1 MRLARSFWWKA
12 FVMLSAMVGFV
23 AVYEVT
29 IPDSKFSM
37 LPLALERFL
46 DPSAPPAPGAR
57 VPFSATAYCKGL
69 VTSSGVAVQKGVIA
83 ADPTLL
89 PVGSVIDFSVNDA
102 KYDGIYTIL
111 DTGPEI
117 HGHEVDVY
125 MWSCYEALRFGRKSA
140 HVTVLR
146 LGWNPGATTP
156 SLIDRIF
163 RRSPPKEEA
172 PSLPSRPL
180 PVAPGGGQ

>member
-1 MRLARSFWWKA
+1 MRLSQSLPWKIFITLVA
-12 FVMLSAMVGFV
+12 VGGFV
-23 AVYEVT
+23 WLYEVT
-29 IPDSKFSM
+29 IPDSKYSM

-46 DPSAPPAPGAR
+46 DPSAAPAPGAR
-57 VPFSATAYCKGL
+57 VTFSATAYCKGL
-69 VTSSGVAVQKGVIA
+69 VTSSGVAVQKGVMA
-83 ADPTLL
+83 ADPSLL

-117 HGHEVDVY
+117 HGREVDVY
-125 MWSCYEALRFGRKSA
+125 MWSCFEALKFGRKTA

-146 LGWNPGATTP
+146 LGWNPAATTP

-163 RRSPPKEEA
+163 RRTEDKQP
-172 PSLPSRPL
+172 LPSRPL
-180 PVAPGGGQ
+180 PVVPDK

>member
-1 MRLARSFWWKA
+1 MRLSTSFWGKA
-12 FVMLSAMVGFV
+12 FVTVVAAAAFV
-23 AVYEVT
+23 WLYEVT

-46 DPSAPPAPGAR
+46 DPTAPPVPGAR
-57 VPFSATAYCKGL
+57 VTFSATAYCKGL
-69 VTSSGVAVQKGVIA
+69 VTSSGVAVQKGVMA

-89 PVGSVIDFSVNDA
+89 PVGSVIDFNVEDP

-117 HGHEVDVY
+117 HGREVDVY
-125 MWSCYEALRFGRKSA
+125 MWSCFEALRFGRRPA

-146 LGWNPGATTP
+146 LGWNPAATTP
-156 SLIDRIF
+156 SLVDRIF
-163 RRSPPKEEA
+163 RRAE
-172 PSLPSRPL
+172 PSTPLPARPL
-180 PVAPGGGQ
+180 PVAPSDGKN

>member
-1 MRLARSFWWKA
+1 MRLARSFRWKA
-12 FVMLSAMVGFV
+12 FVTLLAVGGFV
-23 AVYEVT
+23 ALYHVT

-37 LPLALERFL
+37 LPLALERFF

-57 VPFSATAYCKGL
+57 IPFSATAYCKGL
-69 VTSSGVAVQKGVIA
+69 VTSSGVAVQKGVMA

-89 PVGSVIDFSVNDA
+89 PVGSVIDFSMDDP
-102 KYDGIYTIL
+102 KYDGIYSIL

-125 MWSCYEALRFGRKSA
+125 MWSCFEALRFGR
-140 HVTVLR
+140 
-146 LGWNPGATTP
+146 NPRATTP
-156 SLIDRIF
+156 SLIDRIV
-163 RRSPPKEEA
+163 RRAEHNEPLA
-172 PSLPSRPL
+172 SRPL

>member
-12 FVMLSAMVGFV
+12 LVTAIAVGGFL
-23 AVYEVT
+23 ALYEVT

-37 LPLALERFL
+37 LPLAFERFL

-57 VPFSATAYCKGL
+57 IAFSSTAYCKGL
-69 VTSSGVAVQKGVIA
+69 VTSSGVAVQKGVMA

-89 PVGSVIDFSVNDA
+89 PVGSVIDFSVNEA

-117 HGHEVDVY
+117 QGREVDIY
-125 MWSCYEALRFGRKSA
+125 LWSCYEALRFGRRSA

-146 LGWNPGATTP
+146 LGWNPAATTP
-156 SLIDRIF
+156 SLVDRIF
-163 RRSPPKEEA
+163 RRPEA
-172 PSLPSRPL
+172 PAPLPSRPL
-180 PVAPGGGQ
+180 PIAPGGQN

>member
-1 MRLARSFWWKA
+1 VRLSRSFWGKG
-12 FVMLSAMVGFV
+12 FVTVFAVGGFV
-23 AVYEVT
+23 ALYEVT

-37 LPLALERFL
+37 LPLAFERFL

-57 VPFSATAYCKGL
+57 VAFSSTAYCKGL

-89 PVGSVIDFSVNDA
+89 PVGSVIDFNVNDP

-117 HGHEVDVY
+117 QGREVDIY
-125 MWSCYEALRFGRKSA
+125 MWSCFEALRFGRRPA
-140 HVTVLR
+140 HITVLR
-146 LGWNPGATTP
+146 LGWNPAATTP
-156 SLIDRIF
+156 TLIDRIF
-163 RRSPPKEEA
+163 RRPESQPA
-172 PSLPSRPL
+172 LPSRPL
-180 PVAPGGGQ
+180 PIPGRN

>member
-1 MRLARSFWWKA
+1 
-12 FVMLSAMVGFV
+12 MVTAIAVGGFV
-23 AVYEVT
+23 GLYEVT

-37 LPLALERFL
+37 LPLAFEQFL

-57 VPFSATAYCKGL
+57 VAFSSTAYCKGL
-69 VTSSGVAVQKGVIA
+69 VTSSGVAAQKGVMA

-111 DTGPEI
+111 DTGLEI
-117 HGHEVDVY
+117 QGREVDIY
-125 MWSCYEALRFGRKSA
+125 MWSCYEALRFGRRSS

-146 LGWNPGATTP
+146 LGWNPAATTP

-163 RRSPPKEEA
+163 RRPETPA
-172 PSLPSRPL
+172 PLPSRPL
-180 PVAPGGGQ
+180 PIPGQN